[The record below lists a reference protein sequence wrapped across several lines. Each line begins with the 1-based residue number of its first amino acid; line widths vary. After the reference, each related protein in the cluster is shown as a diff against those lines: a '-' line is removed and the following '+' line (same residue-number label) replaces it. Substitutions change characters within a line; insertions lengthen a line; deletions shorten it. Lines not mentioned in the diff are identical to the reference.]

1 MTSRILVAGLAGGL
15 AEVLWVLAYGAFAPV
30 SASEVA
36 REVTASVLPQA
47 AAAAAAPALG
57 LAIHL
62 LLSIGLAYAFVTALG
77 GIASGARTV
86 PVAVA
91 ALTTVWAFNFLV
103 LMPLLEM
110 RFATLMPYAM
120 TLLSKAL
127 FGAAMGWVLVRSAP
141 RHLDGV

>member
-15 AEVLWVLAYGAFAPV
+15 AEVLWMLAYGAFAPV
-30 SASEVA
+30 GASEVA

-47 AAAAAAPALG
+47 ADAAAAPALG

-62 LLSIGLAYAFVTALG
+62 LLSIGLAYAFVAALG
-77 GIASGARTV
+77 GRASGARTV

-91 ALTTVWAFNFLV
+91 ALTAVWAFNFLV
-103 LMPLLEM
+103 LMPLLDL
-110 RFATLMPYAM
+110 RFATLMPYGA

-127 FGAAMGWVLVRSAP
+127 FGAAMGSVLAARRRA
-141 RHLDGV
+141 